1 MARSQPNSAPGAS
14 ESTSPASGA
23 AQPGTPFADEL
34 EGDEPIEN
42 WGVARTAHV
51 DIREDEPSPGRITI
65 FAWSSGSLTSRKFE
79 VSKRAFVRACAEW
92 LEEREKRK
100 AEAKAS

>member
-1 MARSQPNSAPGAS
+1 M
-14 ESTSPASGA
+14 PAA
-23 AQPGTPFADEL
+23 TLADDL

-51 DIREDEPSPGRITI
+51 EIKEDEPSPGRVTI
-65 FAWSSGSLTSRKFE
+65 YAWISGGLTSRKFE
-79 VSKRAFVRACAEW
+79 VSKRAFVRGIAEW

-100 AEAKAS
+100 AQAKAS